1 MNFTSLRSES
11 GLGLVEILIAVGII
25 TVGLVAVMQAFPVG
39 IQGVDI
45 GRRQSTAVFLAE
57 QKLDQIKAWSMS
69 TATAP
74 VQQGYPTIV
83 NGAGGTCFTYAGT
96 AGPPPILQ
104 GPCQN
109 DAFNSIPGYPNY
121 RTIVTI
127 NNITATTAVVLVQVI
142 YRNATGQG
150 QVTLSTLLASH

>member
-45 GRRQSTAVFLAE
+45 GRRQSTAVFLAQ
-57 QKLDQIKAWSMS
+57 QKLDQVKAWSMS

-74 VQQGYPTIV
+74 VLQGFPTLI
-83 NGAGGTCFTYAGT
+83 AGGTCFTYAGT
-96 AGPPPILQ
+96 VGPPPVLP
-104 GPCQN
+104 GACRN
-109 DAFNSIPGYPNY
+109 DAFNTIPGFPNY
-121 RTIVTI
+121 QRLVQI
-127 NNITATTAVVLVQVI
+127 NNGPTASTRVAVVQVT
-142 YRNATGQG
+142 YRNATGQD
-150 QVTLSTLLASH
+150 QVNMSTLLASH